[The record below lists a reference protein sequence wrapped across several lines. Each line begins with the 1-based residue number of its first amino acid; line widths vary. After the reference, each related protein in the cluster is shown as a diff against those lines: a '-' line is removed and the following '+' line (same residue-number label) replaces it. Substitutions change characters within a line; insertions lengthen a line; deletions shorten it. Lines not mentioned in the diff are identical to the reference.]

1 MMAGAAWGR
10 EREVIEMSLRPRLPG
25 EVPSQTAEVARL
37 AFPKGCL
44 CMRIREV
51 IGPLF
56 ADKDFAELFPTRGQ
70 PAWSPHQLA
79 VVSVLQFVE
88 GLSDRQAAAAVR
100 GRIDWKFLLG
110 LELTDPG
117 FDHSVLS
124 EFRDRLVDRAP
135 RRLLDLILDRL
146 REAGLLVRPGGQR
159 TDSTHVLAAVRRLN
173 RLENTAEHLR
183 AALNALAVAAPD
195 WLLEA
200 VPADWFD
207 RYQRRIE
214 EYRLPRG
221 EGPRTQY
228 MEQTGEDGIRLLTSV
243 RGPGAPA
250 WLWQIPAVEALRRCW
265 VQEFV
270 LSEGRVR
277 VRGPKDMPPSRD
289 RIESPYDDEARY
301 CVKNAREWSG
311 YKVHLTETCDPD
323 RPHLIT
329 HVATTEATVTDVEVT
344 ESVHVALDESGLL
357 ADEHFVDRGYVNA
370 KLLATSVPSHGIEL
384 TGPIREDITWQ
395 GKAGEGFS
403 IDGFRIDWDART
415 AVCPQGHR
423 SVRWIAHRQQRPGYW
438 QSNVFFD
445 RQDCAVCPVRSK
457 CTRAKTEPRKL
468 ALAPREE
475 HEAIRARRTL
485 QATDSWQR
493 HYATR
498 AGVEGTIAQGLR
510 RCGLRRSRY
519 IGLNKTRLQHVLTAA
534 ALNLIRTDAWLTET
548 PLAKTRTSRFAR
560 LRPA

>member
-1 MMAGAAWGR
+1 
-10 EREVIEMSLRPRLPG
+10 MSLRPRLPG
-25 EVPSQTAEVARL
+25 EVPAQTAEVARL

-56 ADKDFAELFPTRGQ
+56 ADEDFVDLFPRRGQ
-70 PAWSPHQLA
+70 PAWPPHQLA
-79 VVSVLQFVE
+79 IVSVLQFVE
-88 GLSDRQAAAAVR
+88 GLSDRQAATALR

-124 EFRDRLVDRAP
+124 GFRDRLVADRAP
-135 RRLLDLILDRL
+135 RRVLDLLLDRL
-146 REAGLLVRPGGQR
+146 REAGLLPRPGGQR

-183 AALNALAVAAPD
+183 AALNALAAAAPD
-195 WLLEA
+195 WLLTT

-214 EYRLPRG
+214 DYRLPRG

-228 MEQTGEDGIRLLTSV
+228 MEQTGEDGIRLLTAV
-243 RGPGAPA
+243 HDPRAPS
-250 WLWQIPAVEALRRCW
+250 WLRQIPAVEALRLCW
-265 VQEFV
+265 IQEFF
-270 LSEGRVR
+270 LAEDRVR
-277 VRGPKDMPPSRD
+277 MREPKDMPPSRD
-289 RIESPYDDEARY
+289 RIEAPYDREARY
-301 CVKNAREWSG
+301 CVKNATEWSG
-311 YKVHLTETCDPD
+311 YKVHLTETCDANS
-323 RPHLIT
+323 PHLIT
-329 HVATTEATVTDVEVT
+329 HVATTEATVTDVEMT
-344 ESVHVALDESGLL
+344 ETIHVALGQAGLL

-370 KLLATSVPSHGIEL
+370 KLLATSVPSHGVEL
-384 TGPIREDITWQ
+384 TGPIRHDITWQ
-395 GKAGEGFS
+395 GKADEGFA
-403 IDGFRIDWDART
+403 IDGFLIAWDAHT
-415 AVCPQGHR
+415 AICPQGHH
-423 SVRWIAHRQQRPGYW
+423 SIRWKPHQQQRPGYW

-445 RQDCAVCPVRSK
+445 RHDCTPCPVRSK
-457 CTRAKTEPRKL
+457 CTRSTTEPRKL

-475 HEAIRARRTL
+475 HEAIRARRQL
-485 QATDSWQR
+485 QETDQWQR

-519 IGLNKTRLQHVLTAA
+519 TGLNKTRLQHILTAA